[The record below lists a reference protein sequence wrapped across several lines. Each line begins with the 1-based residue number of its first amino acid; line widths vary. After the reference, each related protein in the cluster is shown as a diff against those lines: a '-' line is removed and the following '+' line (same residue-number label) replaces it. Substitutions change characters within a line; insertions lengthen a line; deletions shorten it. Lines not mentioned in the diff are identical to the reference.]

1 MVSLLHAHGDKLSH
15 GRLQKLAITMAKQA
29 CSHRAMAREAGNDVE
44 RLEKELTDL
53 RVAEAQALGNDPPEG
68 YVANDNHLPAFL
80 IPDSMGVYGLA
91 RYIRN
96 SPTNLTLAFGTMG
109 GSHDGVYATPLQAT
123 RFTGLLT
130 PPTPLPAWFTALLG
144 GPLGPFRLLE
154 KEAHSLQDWGLSAD
168 IRRARDKYKAA
179 DDLRERI
186 YRLEVELE
194 GVQREAA
201 DAQGRLEQAFAAK
214 RLHWLE
220 GLQSKRGESLF
231 SPPSSKIAKPG
242 AKHGRGRPS
251 A

>member
-1 MVSLLHAHGDKLSH
+1 MASLLHYNGDKLSAV
-15 GRLQKLAITMAKQA
+15 RLKKLAITMAKQA
-29 CSHRAMAREAGNDVE
+29 CDYRATAREAGDDVE
-44 RLEKELTDL
+44 RLEKELSDI
-53 RVAEAQALGNDPPEG
+53 RIAEAQALGNDPPEG
-68 YVANDNHLPAFL
+68 YVCNDLHLPAFL
-80 IPDSMGVYGLA
+80 IPDSMGVYGVA
-91 RYIRN
+91 KYVRN
-96 SPTNLTLAFGTMG
+96 SAINPTLAFGTMG
-109 GSHDGVYATPLQAT
+109 GSNDGVYATPLQAT
-123 RFTGLLT
+123 RFTGVLT

-168 IRRARDKYKAA
+168 IRRARDKYEAA

-201 DAQGRLEQAFAAK
+201 DARGRLEQALAAK

-220 GLQSKRGESLF
+220 GLQSERGESLF
-231 SPPSSKIAKPG
+231 SPPSSKVAKPG

>member
-1 MVSLLHAHGDKLSH
+1 MVSLLHTHGDKLSH
-15 GRLQKLAITMAKQA
+15 SRLQKLAINMAKQA
-29 CSHRAMAREAGNDVE
+29 CSQWIMARKAGDDVE

-53 RVAEAQALGNDPPEG
+53 RVAESQALGNDPPEG
-68 YVANDNHLPAFL
+68 YVANDHLLPAFL

-91 RYIRN
+91 RYVRH
-96 SPTNLTLAFGTMG
+96 SPTNPTIAYGTMEG
-109 GSHDGVYATPLQAT
+109 THDGVYATTLQAT
-123 RFTGLLT
+123 RSVGVLT
-130 PPTPLPAWFTALLG
+130 PPAPLVPWFTALLG

-154 KEAHSLQDWGLSAD
+154 KEAHGLQDWGLSAD
-168 IRRARDKYKAA
+168 IRRAHDKFEAV

-201 DAQGRLEQAFAAK
+201 DARGRLETALASK
-214 RLHWLE
+214 RLYWLE
-220 GLQSKRGESLF
+220 GLQSDRGEALF
-231 SPPSSKIAKPG
+231 SAPSSKIPKPG

>member
-1 MVSLLHAHGDKLSH
+1 MVSLLHLHGDKLSH

-29 CSHRAMAREAGNDVE
+29 CSHRTMAREAGDDVE
-44 RLEKELTDL
+44 RLEKELTNL

-68 YVANDNHLPAFL
+68 YVANDGHLPAFL

-91 RYIRN
+91 RYVRN
-96 SPTNLTLAFGTMG
+96 SPTNPTLAFGTMG
-109 GSHDGVYATPLQAT
+109 GSHNGVYATPLQAT

-154 KEAHSLQDWGLSAD
+154 KEAHSLQDWGLLAD
-168 IRRARDKYKAA
+168 IRQARDKYEAA
-179 DDLRERI
+179 DNLRERI

-194 GVQREAA
+194 GVQREAT

-220 GLQSKRGESLF
+220 GLQSNRGESLF
-231 SPPSSKIAKPG
+231 SPPSGRTSKPG
-242 AKHGRGRPS
+242 AKHGRGCPS